1 MFTVISVILV
11 IEATRRVVG
20 RLLAAVVT
28 VILFESIYSNILPAP
43 LTNPASPP
51 AIWADGL
58 FVTTNGLWGIP
69 ARVSATFIFLFV
81 VLAAFLEVTGAGRF
95 LIDLTKA
102 LVGARQGGAAK
113 VSVIASSLFGSL
125 SGSAAVNVYGTG
137 ISPSRR

>member
-51 AIWADGL
+51 AIWVDGL
-58 FVTTNGLWGIP
+58 FVTTNGL
-69 ARVSATFIFLFV
+69 
-81 VLAAFLEVTGAGRF
+81 
-95 LIDLTKA
+95 
-102 LVGARQGGAAK
+102 
-113 VSVIASSLFGSL
+113 
-125 SGSAAVNVYGTG
+125 
-137 ISPSRR
+137 